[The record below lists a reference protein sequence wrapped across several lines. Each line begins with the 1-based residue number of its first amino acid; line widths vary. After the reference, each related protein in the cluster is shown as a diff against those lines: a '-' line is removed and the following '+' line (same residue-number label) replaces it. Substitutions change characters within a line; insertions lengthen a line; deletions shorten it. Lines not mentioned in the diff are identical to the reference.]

1 MQDKENDLDQI
12 SLNNTVNKEQEKV
25 IGEFRVALDAKHVV
39 SIAKHLN
46 SSHFW
51 PSNHLCFWREL

>member
-46 SSHFW
+46 SSHF
-51 PSNHLCFWREL
+51 